1 MIYVIYCP
9 VYTVCILISIIF
21 SDLQIII
28 LKFLYFQ
35 VFYDQEDPEYK
46 GFNNNYVTYKG
57 HRGGKFCGIK
67 VSYQNHASN
76 AVNKVSEPRTVF

>member
-46 GFNNNYVTYKG
+46 GFHNNYVTYKG
-57 HRGGKFCGIK
+57 HRGEKFCGIT

-76 AVNKVSEPRTVF
+76 AVNKVSEPRTFF